1 MFRCRVCCTR
11 VCVCMTNSADHM
23 AHMHAY
29 IHETNTSDHQKV
41 LVLYIQ
47 CKKICSRSMEP
58 NNAGWPRLK
67 KSKKHSSTWSY
78 LVSSHHP
85 AWFPRSLV
93 HVTLLLSKRLR
104 LQFLW
109 LILPLMFPL
118 LNCSPS
124 RCQAHACCTWTH
136 MPAGDHHK
144 YHNVFCFTLRPVV
157 ACMHE
162 GIKIDKYSQVVCT
175 FRNYVTDSQRRVP
188 VHWTLLQYNVM
199 RSMSRLRSG

>member
-124 RCQAHACCTWTH
+124 RCQDRGTQHMHVAHELTCLQEITTNIIMFFVSHSGPSSHAC
-136 MPAGDHHK
+136 MRGSK
-144 YHNVFCFTLRPVV
+144 LINTLR
-157 ACMHE
+157 
-162 GIKIDKYSQVVCT
+162 
-175 FRNYVTDSQRRVP
+175 
-188 VHWTLLQYNVM
+188 
-199 RSMSRLRSG
+199 